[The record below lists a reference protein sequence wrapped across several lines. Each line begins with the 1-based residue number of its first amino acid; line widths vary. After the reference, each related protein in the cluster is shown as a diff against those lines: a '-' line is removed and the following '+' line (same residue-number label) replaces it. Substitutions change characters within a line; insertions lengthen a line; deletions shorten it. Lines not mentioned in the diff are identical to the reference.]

1 MRLGV
6 TGDDRPID
14 FHLLPA
20 MTRLVLFLLLLLP
33 LAACDSA
40 DPGPEAASI
49 SIALGAVTANSNCDS
64 ATNPGDFQ
72 FLIEVT
78 DLGNNPAETI
88 TLPSGAT
95 YGANS
100 AAVVNLFSGN
110 EAPVGRTVSL
120 QQPRAEGSGFA
131 ISLSAMEW
139 DSATSRDADL
149 DDRTS
154 VRTHRFAS
162 GQFTNVVGT
171 QQISV
176 GTSACRV
183 TLDYVVTVQ

>member
-1 MRLGV
+1 
-6 TGDDRPID
+6 
-14 FHLLPA
+14 
-20 MTRLVLFLLLLLP
+20 MTRLALFLLLLLP

-49 SIALGAVTANSNCDS
+49 SIALGAITANSNCDS

-78 DLGNNPAETI
+78 DLGNNPIEAI
-88 TLPSGAT
+88 TLPAGAT
-95 YGANS
+95 YGTHS
-100 AAVVNLFSGN
+100 AAVIPLFSGN
-110 EAPVGRTVSL
+110 QATVGQTISL

-131 ISLSAMEW
+131 VSLSGMEW
-139 DSATSRDADL
+139 DSTTRRDANM

-162 GQFTNVVGT
+162 GQFSSVVGT
-171 QQISV
+171 QQLSV
-176 GTSACRV
+176 GNGACNA